1 MNLWHGSRY
10 VFQRS
15 DTMTSWNNI
24 NVGSLF
30 GTQSGIGGM
39 LSDYNTIRSGSYKKL
54 LKSYY
59 GSAEKLSGT
68 STAKTSN
75 VIDKILEEKRNPQVS
90 AEQTKTNALLDS
102 SVSNL
107 KSSLGT
113 LSKEK
118 SYEDPAEVKSALK
131 NFVTAYNGA
140 IENSK
145 KSTNHAISS
154 NLAAAKEVVEEHA
167 DELKEIGISV
177 SKDGKLTL
185 DTKKLENLDTTKV
198 KNLFDTKDALG
209 FGSKL
214 NSRISRASYYTT
226 GSTTAAKNDTNTVL
240 NETKTSAKDLKS
252 SIDAV
257 LAQDLF
263 DKSGDVITS
272 TVKDFIK
279 NYNDT
284 ITSAKNS
291 INSGVAS
298 NLNSLMSKTNANAT
312 ELGTIGISVS
322 YDGKL
327 SMDEAKFG
335 DSDSGI
341 AKYVLQNYAKSIQTN
356 ASLVNFYASSQSNAS
371 TGYNASGAYSPSDL
385 VSNMYNSIG

>member
-1 MNLWHGSRY
+1 MANL
-10 VFQRS
+10 
-15 DTMTSWNNI
+15 NNI
-24 NVGSLF
+24 NVGTLF
-30 GTQSGIGGM
+30 GSQSGIGGM

-75 VIDKILEEKRNPQVS
+75 VIDKLLEEKRNPKVS

-118 SYEDPAEVKSALK
+118 SYEDPAEVKAALK

-145 KSTNHAISS
+145 KTTNHAISS

-167 DELKEIGISV
+167 DELKEIGISLG
-177 SKDGKLTL
+177 KDGKLTL
-185 DTKKLENLDTTKV
+185 DSKKLETIDATKV
-198 KNLFDTKDALG
+198 KNLFDTKDALE
-209 FGSKL
+209 FASKL

-226 GSTTAAKNDTNTVL
+226 GSTNAAKNDTNTVL

-257 LAQDLF
+257 LAEDLF

-312 ELGTIGISVS
+312 ELSTIGISVS

-356 ASLVNFYASSQSNAS
+356 ASLVNFYASSQSSTA

>member
-118 SYEDPAEVKSALK
+118 SYEDPAEVKTALK

-140 IENSK
+140 IEKSK

-226 GSTTAAKNDTNTVL
+226 GSATAAKNDTNTVL

-298 NLNSLMSKTNANAT
+298 NLNSLMSKTTANAT

>member
-75 VIDKILEEKRNPQVS
+75 VIDQILEEKRNPKVS

-167 DELKEIGISV
+167 DELKEIGISLG
-177 SKDGKLTL
+177 KDGKLTL
-185 DTKKLENLDTTKV
+185 DTKKLETLDTTKV

-257 LAQDLF
+257 LAEDLF

-312 ELGTIGISVS
+312 ELGTIGIGVS

-335 DSDSGI
+335 DSDSDI

-371 TGYNASGAYSPSDL
+371 TGYNASGAYSPNDL

>member
-1 MNLWHGSRY
+1 
-10 VFQRS
+10 
-15 DTMTSWNNI
+15 MTSWNNI

-185 DTKKLENLDTTKV
+185 DTKKLETLDTTKV

-257 LAQDLF
+257 LAEDLF

-341 AKYVLQNYAKSIQTN
+341 AKYVLQNYAKAIQTN
-356 ASLVNFYASSQSNAS
+356 ASLVNFYASSQSNAA

>member
-1 MNLWHGSRY
+1 
-10 VFQRS
+10 
-15 DTMTSWNNI
+15 MTSWNNI

-118 SYEDPAEVKSALK
+118 SYEDPAEVKTALK

-198 KNLFDTKDALG
+198 KNLFDT
-209 FGSKL
+209 
-214 NSRISRASYYTT
+214 
-226 GSTTAAKNDTNTVL
+226 
-240 NETKTSAKDLKS
+240 
-252 SIDAV
+252 
-257 LAQDLF
+257 
-263 DKSGDVITS
+263 
-272 TVKDFIK
+272 
-279 NYNDT
+279 
-284 ITSAKNS
+284 
-291 INSGVAS
+291 
-298 NLNSLMSKTNANAT
+298 
-312 ELGTIGISVS
+312 
-322 YDGKL
+322 
-327 SMDEAKFG
+327 
-335 DSDSGI
+335 
-341 AKYVLQNYAKSIQTN
+341 
-356 ASLVNFYASSQSNAS
+356 
-371 TGYNASGAYSPSDL
+371 
-385 VSNMYNSIG
+385 

>member
-1 MNLWHGSRY
+1 MANL
-10 VFQRS
+10 
-15 DTMTSWNNI
+15 NNI
-24 NVGSLF
+24 NVSTLF
-30 GTQSGIGGM
+30 GSQSGLSGM

-59 GSAEKLSGT
+59 SSAEALSGT

-75 VIDKILEEKRNPQVS
+75 VIDKLLEEKRNPKVS

-107 KSSLGT
+107 KSSLAT

-118 SYEDPAEVKSALK
+118 SYEDTSEIKTSLK
-131 NFVTAYNGA
+131 NFVTAYNSA

-145 KSTNHAISS
+145 KTTNHAISS
-154 NLAAAKEVVEEHA
+154 NLANAKEVVEEHA
-167 DELKEIGISV
+167 NELKEIGINLN
-177 SKDGKLTL
+177 KDGSLSI
-185 DTKKLENLDTTKV
+185 DTKKLDTVDMTKV
-198 KNLFDTKDALG
+198 KNLFDTTDALG

-214 NSRISRASYYTT
+214 TSRINRASYYTT
-226 GSTTAAKNDTNTVL
+226 GSASTANNDAGAVA

-257 LAQDLF
+257 LAEDLF

-284 ITSAKNS
+284 ITAAKNS

-298 NLNSLMSKTNANAT
+298 NLSTLLSKTNANAT
-312 ELGTIGISVS
+312 ELSTIGINVS

-341 AKYVLQNYAKSIQTN
+341 AKYVLTNYAKSIQTN
-356 ASLVNFYASSQSNAS
+356 ASLVNFYASSQSGTS
-371 TGYNASGAYSPSDL
+371 TGYNSSGAYSPSDL
-385 VSNMYNSIG
+385 VSNMYSSIG